1 LVVWPKYSRI
11 IQEDAYYSEE
21 SMSQN
26 SAAAQD
32 DKKTLT
38 TLLEERKLLMQQLKD
53 IEMQIQKIGGS
64 ISGAR
69 AYIGEAKI
77 GRPKGSINK
86 KSLDSIILETVYNAT
101 NEVGVNDIIE
111 KVIAE
116 GYVSSSSAKDFL
128 NIVRSRLSVLK
139 KQKKIV
145 RNDETAKFFKA
156 T

>member
-1 LVVWPKYSRI
+1 
-11 IQEDAYYSEE
+11 
-21 SMSQN
+21 MSQN
-26 SAAAQD
+26 SAASQD

-77 GRPKGSINK
+77 GRPKGSVNK
-86 KSLDSIILETVYNAT
+86 KSLDLIIVETVYNST
-101 NEVGVNDIIE
+101 IEVGVNDIIE

-116 GYVSSSSAKDFL
+116 GYVSSSSTKDFL

-145 RNDETAKFFKA
+145 RNDDTGKFFKA

>member
-1 LVVWPKYSRI
+1 
-11 IQEDAYYSEE
+11 
-21 SMSQN
+21 MSQN
-26 SAAAQD
+26 STASQD

-86 KSLDSIILETVYNAT
+86 KSLDSIILETVYNSST
-101 NEVGVNDIIE
+101 DVGVNDIVE

-145 RNDETAKFFKA
+145 RNDETGKFSKA

>member
-1 LVVWPKYSRI
+1 M
-11 IQEDAYYSEE
+11 IQEDAYRSEE
-21 SMSQN
+21 NMSQN
-26 SAAAQD
+26 STASQD

-86 KSLDSIILETVYNAT
+86 KSLDSIILETVYNSST
-101 NEVGVNDIIE
+101 DVGVNDIVE

-145 RNDETAKFFKA
+145 RNDETGKFSKA